1 MSNTHDTQNDTD
13 TQSTDQRTTT
23 TVIYD
28 AIETLGGDREEAPV
42 GMVVTRAV
50 TTSPYTLPDVL
61 DEINRLIVN
70 GELYSPQ
77 DVTIRPTE
85 PAVMADGGQLTAD
98 GTLQLTDDGIELPE
112 WLRGHT
118 GSFTIQTGNIDG
130 EYETTDTGL
139 PDEQFY
145 DGPIAAMPEGGDYN
159 PHIPDGHM
167 VITAPG
173 EPEWCYEIVEE
184 RSDEPEAVADGGAV
198 PAHDGGD
205 LTRFQFEILFQL
217 AEARDCADYGLG
229 IKERLEAYYEEEVNH
244 GRLYPN
250 LDTLVEMDLVEKSEL
265 DKRTNEY
272 ALTEAGKD
280 LLWKRSRRHSEAV
293 SATRETVDGLTDH
306 GAAAVIEG
314 LLTEVEPAL
323 DEAERDELGQ
333 VIDHLRSGDGSD
345 DIPVIAE
352 EGDA

>member
-13 TQSTDQRTTT
+13 TSTDQRTTT

-28 AIETLGGDREEAPV
+28 AIETLGGEREEAPV

-50 TTSPYTLPDVL
+50 TTSPYQLPDVL

-70 GELYSPQ
+70 GELYQPQ

-85 PAVMADGGQLTAD
+85 PAVMADGGV
-98 GTLQLTDDGIELPE
+98 
-112 WLRGHT
+112 R
-118 GSFTIQTGNIDG
+118 
-130 EYETTDTGL
+130 
-139 PDEQFY
+139 
-145 DGPIAAMPEGGDYN
+145 
-159 PHIPDGHM
+159 
-167 VITAPG
+167 
-173 EPEWCYEIVEE
+173 
-184 RSDEPEAVADGGAV
+184 

-250 LDTLVEMDLVEKSEL
+250 LDTLVENGLLTKSEL

-293 SATRETVDGLTDH
+293 SATRETVGGLTDH
-306 GAAAVIEG
+306 GAAAMLEG
-314 LLTEVEPAL
+314 VLTEVEPSL
-323 DEAERDELGQ
+323 DEGELDDLGQ
-333 VIDHLRSGDGSD
+333 VIDHLRSSGE
-345 DIPVIAE
+345 DIPVVVE
-352 EGDA
+352 DGDA

>member
-1 MSNTHDTQNDTD
+1 MSNTHDTQNDSER
-13 TQSTDQRTTT
+13 STDQRTTT

-28 AIETLGGDREEAPV
+28 VIETLGGERGEAPV

-61 DEINRLIVN
+61 DEINRLIIN
-70 GELYSPQ
+70 GELYQPQ

-98 GTLQLTDDGIELPE
+98 ATLRLTDDGIELPD
-112 WLRGHT
+112 WLQGHT
-118 GSFTIQTGNIDG
+118 GTFEIRTGDVSG
-130 EYETTDTGL
+130 EYETTDAGL
-139 PDEQFY
+139 PETQFY
-145 DGPIAAMPEGGDYN
+145 DAPFAVVPDAGDYN

-167 VITAPG
+167 VITAPD
-173 EPEWCYEIVEE
+173 EPEWCYEVVDE
-184 RSDEPEAVADGGAV
+184 RSDEPEAVTDGGV
-198 PAHDGGD
+198 RPAHDGGD
-205 LTRFQFEILFQL
+205 LTRFQLEILFQL

-229 IKERLEAYYEEEVNH
+229 IKERLEAYYQEEVNH

-250 LDTLVEMDLVEKSEL
+250 LDTLVEKGFVEKSEL

-314 LLTEVEPAL
+314 VLTEVESAL

-333 VIDHLRSGDGSD
+333 VIDHLRSSGE
-345 DIPVIAE
+345 DIPVVVE